1 MKDCL
6 PGLRFNICCLGLD
19 LLGGTVTPFF
29 KFVSQVLCIRNTYS
43 KSVLLLNFIFFNI
56 YVYACVGVYMYIC
69 VQVPTE
75 AIRGHSI
82 SWM

>member
-6 PGLRFNICCLGLD
+6 PGLRFNTCCLGLD
-19 LLGGTVTPFF
+19 LPGGTVTPFF

-43 KSVLLLNFIFFNI
+43 KSVLLLNFVFLNI
-56 YVYACVGVYMYIC
+56 YVYACVGVYTYIC